1 MPKYK
6 TKSLLGQH
14 LTLFPDRT
22 LFWQEKKLLVVA
34 DPHFGKALTFREY
47 GIPIPEGT
55 TADDLK
61 RLSYRMDQ
69 LQPRK
74 LLFLGDLVHGR
85 IENQNNI
92 GQLVDQ
98 WRRSHKE
105 VELLLTPGNHDL
117 RSGDLPAQF
126 RFDQVAT
133 EIILDSFIFTHKPRS
148 DSSFYGIAGHLHPA
162 VSLTGKGRLKE
173 TLSCFCFGLR
183 AALLPAFGSF
193 TGNQVIRPSPEDRI
207 YVVAGDEVIELQNRI
222 VCHRADRHIDN

>member
-1 MPKYK
+1 MPKHK
-6 TKSLLGQH
+6 TKSLLDQK

-34 DPHFGKALTFREY
+34 DPHFGKAQIFREY

-85 IENQNNI
+85 IENQNNL
-92 GQLVDQ
+92 GQLVDK
-98 WRRSHKE
+98 WRRRHKK
-105 VELLLTPGNHDL
+105 VELLLALGNHDL
-117 RSGDLPAQF
+117 RSGDPPAQF
-126 RFDQVAT
+126 RFDHVAT
-133 EIILDSFIFTHKPRS
+133 EIILDCFIFTHKPKI

-162 VSLTGKGRLKE
+162 VTITANAGLKE
-173 TLSCFCFGLR
+173 RLPCFCFGPR
-183 AALLPAFGSF
+183 GALLPAFGSF
-193 TGNQVIRPSPEDRI
+193 TGTQVIRPTPEDRT
-207 YVVAGDEVIELQNRI
+207 YAVAGDEVFEM
-222 VCHRADRHIDN
+222 